1 MPTPAVVTVEADS
14 SRLLLHCV
22 RAFPGG
28 RSLDRGRA
36 TSVIP
41 RDGAEITPSQTAGH
55 RVAATA
61 SAVRPWVGQ
70 YRGGIDDEGPAH
82 GASLRVR
89 SRGVR
94 TRSHRRSRAAW
105 SEPRD
110 PAFPGFTHAWAD
122 VDRRV
127 QNYDAAQYIA
137 APSPSELNCP
147 RRSRSYPCSRQP
159 RRHRRCRARC
169 AR

>member
-1 MPTPAVVTVEADS
+1 MPTPAVATVEADS

-22 RAFPGG
+22 RAFLGHA
-28 RSLDRGRA
+28 RSIDRGRA

-89 SRGVR
+89 SRGV
-94 TRSHRRSRAAW
+94 
-105 SEPRD
+105 
-110 PAFPGFTHAWAD
+110 
-122 VDRRV
+122 
-127 QNYDAAQYIA
+127 
-137 APSPSELNCP
+137 L
-147 RRSRSYPCSRQP
+147 
-159 RRHRRCRARC
+159 ARI
-169 AR
+169 